1 MGTKSY
7 TMDRHITMT
16 SSTDNAY
23 TRRKILGVFSGI
35 AMVSAAPAFAGAP
48 AYLKG
53 AGNIRRVSMR
63 SGRTG
68 ESVDTIYWI
77 EGQYIEPVL
86 EEINYFMRD
95 WRENKIVN
103 IDRRQI
109 DILAAAHHHLDTN
122 EPFLMLSGYRTPRT
136 NAMLR
141 RKSRRVARKSYH
153 IKGMATDVRLSSR
166 SMHQIARAALAFHA
180 GGVGRYSR
188 SNFVHMDC
196 GPVRTWGA

>member
-1 MGTKSY
+1 MTLPTK
-7 TMDRHITMT
+7 
-16 SSTDNAY
+16 NAL
-23 TRRKILGVFSGI
+23 TRRKLIGAFAGI
-35 AMVSAAPAFAGAP
+35 TMVSAAPVFAGTP
-48 AYLKG
+48 NYLKG
-53 AGNIRRVSMR
+53 AGNIRRVTLR

-77 EGQYIEPVL
+77 EGQYIKPAL

-95 WRENKIVN
+95 WREDAVTN

-109 DILAAAHHHLDTN
+109 DIIAAAHHLLDTN
-122 EPFLMLSGYRTPRT
+122 EPFQMLSGYRTART

-141 RKSRRVARKSYH
+141 SRSRRVAKSSYH
-153 IKGMATDVRLSSR
+153 VKGMATDVRLSSR
-166 SMHQIARAALAFHA
+166 SVGQVARAATAFHA

-196 GPVRTWGA
+196 GPLRTWGR